1 MINRFQIGAMPPQV
15 DPALAARFA
24 RLEVATIGHFRF
36 RGFVRN
42 TLRPVFPVKGTIV
55 GTAVTVASPGPDG
68 TIVHHSFGLLRPGD
82 FLVIDRLGD
91 ERYACIGGGTAL
103 AAKAGG
109 VVGVLLDGP
118 VTDPDEIRE
127 RDLPV
132 WARGVSGI
140 TTRSLN
146 LGGAINVPVACGNVP
161 VLPGD
166 FVIADCVGVVII
178 PPSEAEE
185 ACREAEERE
194 ARSART
200 QARVRAGE
208 KLGDISG
215 ASKFVNEDVRKL
227 QQGP

>member
-1 MINRFQIGAMPPQV
+1 MIAKFQIGPMPKPV

-36 RGFVRN
+36 RGFVH
-42 TLRPVFPVKGTIV
+42 TSIRPVFPIKGTIV
-55 GTAVTVASPGPDG
+55 GTAVTVAAPGPDG
-68 TIVHHSFGLLRPGD
+68 TIVHHSFGMLRPGD

-91 ERYACIGGGTAL
+91 DRYACIGGGTAL
-103 AAKAGG
+103 AIKTAGAA
-109 VVGVLLDGP
+109 GVLLDGP
-118 VTDPDEIRE
+118 VTDPEEVRE

-146 LGGAINVPVACGNVP
+146 LGGAINVPVSCGNVP

-166 FVIADCVGVVII
+166 LVIADAVGVVII
-178 PPSEAEE
+178 PPGEAEE
-185 ACREAEERE
+185 ACAEAEERE
-194 ARSART
+194 ARGSRT

-215 ASKFVNEDVRKL
+215 ASKLVSESHKL
-227 QQGP
+227 LPG